1 MNFLRRERAT
11 LESFLP
17 TLDEKLRSFPLAELE
32 RRGNPALTIYREL
45 SGPALLIPTKYGGL
59 GATPLQA
66 AQIHRALASRAP
78 SLAIAITM
86 HNFSVGTLVEYSFY
100 GDYSSDFLKAISA
113 DQLLIASGFAEGRS
127 GTSIMLPMMQAKQV
141 DGGYRVSGSKK
152 PCSLTNSMHLLTAS
166 VAVLNGTQEGFKRAV
181 AIIPADAEGIER
193 KPFWQNWV
201 LGGAESD
208 ELILRDVFVPDQF
221 LFFPE
226 TEADLDAVETGGFLW
241 FEILISASYLG
252 MASALAERVLR
263 GGKGDPAG
271 RAQLAIE
278 LEGAMAAIEGM
289 AHLMMQGERNDATL
303 AQSLLVRFSVQQAV
317 ARAATLSAELLG
329 GMAFVESS
337 DVSYLLAATRAL
349 AFHPP
354 SRISITTPLA
364 QYLAGEPFR
373 MI

>member
-11 LESFLP
+11 LESLLP

-32 RRGNPALTIYREL
+32 RPGNPALTIYREL
-45 SGPALLIPTKYGGL
+45 GGPALLIPTEHGGL

-66 AQIHRALASRAP
+66 AQIHRAIASRAP

-100 GDYSSDFLKAISA
+100 GDYSNDFLKAISA
-113 DQLLIASGFAEGRS
+113 DQLLIASGFAEGRT
-127 GTSIMLPMMQAKQV
+127 GTSIMVPTMQAEKV
-141 DGGYRVSGSKK
+141 DGGYRVNGSKK

-166 VAVLNGTQEGFKRAV
+166 VAVSNGTQDGFRRAV
-181 AIIPADAEGIER
+181 AIIGADAEGIER

-208 ELILRDVFVPDQF
+208 ELILKDVFVPDQF

-241 FEILISASYLG
+241 FEILIAASYLG

-263 GGKGDPAG
+263 GAKGDPAG
-271 RAQLAIE
+271 QSQVAIE
-278 LEGAMAAIEGM
+278 LEGAMAAVEGI
-289 AHLMMQGERNDATL
+289 ANLMMQGERTDATL
-303 AQSLLVRFSVQQAV
+303 AQCLLVRFAVQQAV
-317 ARAATLSAELLG
+317 ARAAMLSAELLG

-337 DVSYLLAATRAL
+337 DVSYLLAASRAL

-354 SRISITTPLA
+354 SRISINGPLA
-364 QYLAGEPFR
+364 QYLAGESFR

>member
-17 TLDEKLRSFPLAELE
+17 TLDEKLRSFSLAELE
-32 RRGNPALTIYREL
+32 RPGNPALAIYREL
-45 SGPALLIPTKYGGL
+45 SGPALLIPTEHGGL

-66 AQIHRALASRAP
+66 AQIHRAIASRAP

-100 GDYSSDFLKAISA
+100 GDYSNDFLKAISA

-127 GTSIMLPMMQAKQV
+127 GTSIMVPAMQAV
-141 DGGYRVSGSKK
+141 PVEGGYRVSGSKR

-166 VAVLNGTQEGFKRAV
+166 VAVSNGTQDGFRRAV

-193 KPFWQNWV
+193 KPFWKNWV

-208 ELILRDVFVPDQF
+208 ELFLKDVFVPDPY

-252 MASALAERVLR
+252 IASALAERVLR

-271 RAQLAIE
+271 QTEVAIE
-278 LEGAMAAIEGM
+278 LEGAMAAVEGM

-303 AQSLLVRFSVQQAV
+303 AQCLLVRFAVQQAV
-317 ARAATLSAELLG
+317 ARAAALSAELLG

-337 DVSYLLAATRAL
+337 DVSYLLAAARAL

-354 SRISITTPLA
+354 SRISIAAPLA

>member
-17 TLDEKLRSFPLAELE
+17 KLDEKLRAFPLAELE
-32 RRGNPALTIYREL
+32 RPGNPALTIYREVR
-45 SGPALLIPTKYGGL
+45 GPALLIPTEHGGL

-66 AQIHRALASRAP
+66 AQIHRALASRSP
-78 SLAIAITM
+78 SLAAAITM

-100 GDYSSDFLKAISA
+100 GDYSSDFLKTISA
-113 DQLLIASGFAEGRS
+113 DQLLIASAFAEGRS
-127 GTSIMLPMMQAKQV
+127 GTSALVPTMRAEQV

-152 PCSLTNSMHLLTAS
+152 PCSLSGSMHLLTAS
-166 VAVLNGTQEGFKRAV
+166 VAVSNGKQDGFRRAV

-193 KPFWQNWV
+193 KPFWNNWV

-226 TEADLDAVETGGFLW
+226 LQVDLDAVESASFLW

-252 MASALAERVLR
+252 IASAIAERVLR
-263 GGKGDPAG
+263 GGRGDPAG
-271 RAQLAIE
+271 QAQLAIE
-278 LEGAMAAIEGM
+278 LEGGMTAVEGM
-289 AHLMMQGERNDATL
+289 AYLMMHGERTDATL
-303 AQSLLVRFSVQQAV
+303 AQCLLVRFAVQQAV
-317 ARAATLSAELLG
+317 MRAAALGAELLG

-337 DVSYLLAATRAL
+337 DISYLLAATRAL

-354 SRISITTPLA
+354 SQLSIAASLA
-364 QYLAGEPFR
+364 QYLGGAPFH